1 MMAAESTTNSKRWR
15 QVEELFHA
23 ALERPPEERHAFLG
37 QACSEDTELRL
48 QVEHLISIDQRDESR
63 LEKQA
68 IEEVTAALDGDA
80 PLEGAQVGPYRILS
94 LLGAGGMGKVY
105 RARDTKLDRDVAMK
119 TLPSEFARNRER
131 LARLRREART
141 LASLNHPNIAA
152 IYGMEESGDSDWL
165 VLELVEGENLRGPL
179 PVPEALRVA
188 KQIAEALEAA
198 HEKGIVHRDLKLANV
213 RVTQQGRVKVLDFG
227 LAKAVWVEDEEP
239 GQNLDVSQLPTKTM
253 LETLAGRIMGTPG
266 YMSPEQALGKGVDH
280 RTDIWAF
287 GCVLYELLTGER
299 TFRGGTQTETL
310 AAVLEREPD
319 WQALPPNTPVKIRDL
334 LRHCLQ
340 KDPERRLNDIAE
352 ARQTLDAAMGGW
364 NRWKIAAI
372 AGAAAVIAIAAAAAA
387 VWPRNSIRP
396 TDQSQWVQLTKF
408 SDSVSQPAL
417 SPDGRMVAFIR
428 GESTFYGPGQIY
440 VKILPDSEPV
450 QLTHDSLD
458 KMSPVFSPDGA
469 RVAYT
474 TVDPDFKWDTWTVP
488 VLGGEPQILLKNAS
502 GLTWT
507 GPRQILFSEIRMG
520 VHMAVATSEESRIG
534 QRDIYVPP
542 DEPDMAHRSYLSPDG
557 KSVLLVE
564 MDIDHYWEPCRVVP
578 ADGSSAGRK
587 VGPPG
592 GGCTFAAWS
601 RDGKWMYFTSNAV
614 SANHIWRQRFP
625 DGNPEQVTAG
635 PTEEE
640 GIAMAADGRSFVT
653 AVSLQ
658 GASLWLHDAGGD
670 RQISVEG
677 NAGTP
682 AFTRD
687 GRKLLYRV
695 VREQPNEFA
704 NYRDLGEVMVAD
716 LKSGR
721 SEPLVRGFP
730 VLNFDTSPDGRE
742 VVMGAPDKAGRA
754 RLWLA
759 SLDHSAPLRQIPNV
773 EGGQP
778 HFGPSGEILF
788 RHNEGA
794 STASGSLGLIYRVL
808 PDGTGLQKVSEQPVS
823 LFNFPSP
830 ISPDGRSVFAW
841 AAIAGGREGGQI
853 LSLDGKPPIY
863 LGGNGQV
870 LWGAGGALLSYY
882 GAPDAFY
889 FPLTGR
895 QILPRIPA
903 EGFRSDEEI
912 ARVPGGRRIEGR
924 LITLGPT
931 PDVYAFYRGATQ
943 RNLYRIPIP

>member
-1 MMAAESTTNSKRWR
+1 MKSERWR

-23 ALERPPEERHAFLG
+23 ALARAPEERQPFLLE
-37 QACSEDTELRL
+37 ACSEDTELKR
-48 QVEHLISIDQRDESR
+48 QVEHLISIDQRAGSR
-63 LEKQA
+63 LEGA
-68 IEEVTAALDGDA
+68 VIEEVTAALDADA

-94 LLGAGGMGKVY
+94 SLGAGGMGKVY
-105 RARDTKLDRDVAMK
+105 RARDTKLGRDVALK
-119 TLPSEFARNRER
+119 TLPSEFARNPDR

-152 IYGMEESGDSDWL
+152 IYGMEESGNSDWL
-165 VLELVEGENLRGPL
+165 VLELVEGQNLRGPL
-179 PVPEALRVA
+179 SVPEALHIA

-213 RVTQQGRVKVLDFG
+213 RVTEQGRVKVLDFG
-227 LAKAVWVEDEEP
+227 LAKAAWTEGQPRPSENQDDSRRPLEP
-239 GQNLDVSQLPTKTM
+239 VFES
-253 LETLAGRIMGTPG
+253 LAGRIIGTPG
-266 YMSPEQALGKGVDH
+266 YMSPEQAQGRNVDH

-287 GCVLYELLTGER
+287 GCVLYELLTGKR
-299 TFRGGTQTETL
+299 TFRGETQTETL
-310 AAVLEREPD
+310 AAVLERDPD
-319 WQALPPNTPVKIRDL
+319 WQALPSNTPVKIRAL

-352 ARQTLDAAMGGW
+352 MRRGLDAAMGGW
-364 NRWKIAAI
+364 NRWKIAAM
-372 AGAAAVIAIAAAAAA
+372 AGVVVVIAIAAGAAA
-387 VWPRNSIRP
+387 VWPRNPVRP

-408 SDSVSQPAL
+408 SDAVSQPAL

-428 GESTFYGPGQIY
+428 GETTFYGPGQIY
-440 VKILPDSEPV
+440 VKVLPDNEPV
-450 QLTHDSLD
+450 QLTHDTLD
-458 KMSPVFSPDGA
+458 KMSPVFSPDGKH
-469 RVAYT
+469 VAYT
-474 TVDPDFKWDTWTVP
+474 TVNPDFQWDTWTVP
-488 VLGGEPQILLKNAS
+488 VLGGEPRIMLRNAS
-502 GLTWT
+502 GLVWT

-520 VHMAVATSEESRIG
+520 VHMAVVTSEESRIG
-534 QRDIYVPP
+534 QHDVYVPP

-578 ADGSSAGRK
+578 ANGSSAGHK

-614 SANHIWRQRFP
+614 GANHIWRQRFP
-625 DGNPEQVTAG
+625 DGNPEQITAG

-640 GIAMAADGRSFVT
+640 GIAMAPDGRSLVT

-658 GASLWLHDAGGD
+658 GASLWLHDARGD

-677 NAGTP
+677 NAATP
-682 AFTRD
+682 AFTSD
-687 GRKLLYRV
+687 GSKLLYRV

-704 NYRDLGEVMVAD
+704 YYRDLGEVVVAD

-730 VLNFDTSPDGRE
+730 VLNFDTSPDGRQ
-742 VVMGAPDKAGRA
+742 VVMEAPDKDGRA

-759 SLDHSAPLRQIPNV
+759 SIDHNLPLRQIPNV

-794 STASGSLGLIYRVL
+794 SSAAGSLGFIYRVR
-808 PDGTGLQKVSEQPVS
+808 PDGSGLQKASEQPVS
-823 LFNFPSP
+823 LFNFPKP

-841 AAIAGGREGGQI
+841 AAIPGGREGGQV

-870 LWGAGGALLSYY
+870 SWGAGGALLSYF
-882 GAPDAFY
+882 GASDAFY
-889 FPLTGR
+889 FPLAAR
-895 QILPRIPA
+895 QTLPHIPA
-903 EGFRSDEEI
+903 DGFRSDEEI
-912 ARVPGGRRIEGR
+912 ARVSGGRRIEGR

>member
-1 MMAAESTTNSKRWR
+1 MAEPPMNGERWR
-15 QVEELFHA
+15 QVEDLFHA
-23 ALERPPEERHAFLG
+23 ALEREHEERDVFLA
-37 QACSEDTELRL
+37 QACSEDSELRR
-48 QVEHLISIDQRDESR
+48 QVEQLISIDRRAGSR
-63 LEKQA
+63 LESPV
-68 IEEVTAALDGDA
+68 IEEVTAVLDVDVPLDGT
-80 PLEGAQVGPYRILS
+80 QVGPYRILS
-94 LLGAGGMGKVY
+94 SLGAGGMGKVY
-105 RARDTKLDRDVAMK
+105 RARDTKLERDVAMK
-119 TLPSEFARNRER
+119 TLPSEFARNPDR

-141 LASLNHPNIAA
+141 LAALNHPNIAA
-152 IYGMEESGDSDWL
+152 IYGMEESGHPDWL
-165 VLELVEGENLRGPL
+165 VLELVEGQNLQGPL

-213 RVTQQGRVKVLDFG
+213 RVTPQGRVKVLDFG
-227 LAKAVWVEDEEP
+227 LAKAVWAESP
-239 GQNLDVSQLPTKTM
+239 GQNPDVPSPPSGTM
-253 LETLAGRIMGTPG
+253 FESLAGRIIGTPG
-266 YMSPEQALGKGVDH
+266 YMSPEQAQGRDVDH

-287 GCVLYELLTGER
+287 GCVLFELLTGKR
-299 TFRGGTQTETL
+299 TFRGETQTETL
-310 AAVLEREPD
+310 AAVMEQEPD
-319 WQALPPNTPVKIRDL
+319 WQALHPNTPARIRDL

-352 ARQTLDAAMGGW
+352 MRKGLDAAMGGW

-372 AGAAAVIAIAAAAAA
+372 AGVVVVIAIAGYGAAL
-387 VWPRNSIRP
+387 WPRSGVRL
-396 TDQSQWVQLTKF
+396 TDQSQWVPLTKF
-408 SDSVSQPAL
+408 SDAISQAAL
-417 SPDGRMVAFIR
+417 SPDGRIVAFIR

-440 VKILPDSEPV
+440 VKTLPDGEPV
-450 QLTHDSLD
+450 QLTFDTLD
-458 KMSPVFSPDGA
+458 KMSPEFTPDGA

-474 TVDPDFKWDTWTVP
+474 TVNPDFQWDTWTVS
-488 VLGGEPQILLKNAS
+488 VRGGEPQLLLRNAS
-502 GLTWT
+502 GLAWT

-520 VHMAVATSEESRIG
+520 VHMAVVTSEDNRAR
-534 QRDIYVPP
+534 QRDVYVPP

-557 KSVLLVE
+557 KWVLLVE

-578 ADGSSAGRK
+578 ADGGSAGRK

-614 SANHIWRQRFP
+614 GANHIWRQRFP
-625 DGNPEQVTAG
+625 DGNPEQITAG

-640 GIAMAADGRSFVT
+640 GIAMAPDGRSFVT

-658 GASLWLHDAGGD
+658 GASLWLHDARGD

-677 NAGTP
+677 NGANPVFTP
-682 AFTRD
+682 D
-687 GRKLLYRV
+687 GSKLLYRL

-704 NYRDLGEVMVAD
+704 YYRDLGEVVVAD

-730 VLNFDTSPDGRE
+730 VLNFDISPDGRE
-742 VVMGAPDKAGRA
+742 VVMEAPDTAGRA

-759 SLDHSAPLRQIPNV
+759 SLDHSAALRQIPNV

-788 RHNEGA
+788 RHDEGS

-808 PDGTGLQKVSEQPVS
+808 QNGTGLQKVLARPVS
-823 LFNFPSP
+823 QFTCPGP

-841 AAIAGGREGGQI
+841 AAPPGGREGGHVF
-853 LSLDGKPPIY
+853 SLDGKPPIY

-870 LWGAGGALLSYY
+870 GWGAGGALLSYY
-882 GAPDAFY
+882 GASDAYY
-889 FPLTGR
+889 FPLAAR
-895 QILPRIPA
+895 QILPNIPA
-903 EGFRSDEEI
+903 DGFRSSEEI